1 MQCVSCGKET
11 SVDQNFCRFCG
22 TSLKTTAGV
31 PLPNYG
37 ISESDMPLAKVTTRI
52 ARRRMNRLL
61 LWGLIVIG
69 LGITLLANAQDYQW
83 LNWLGIAV
91 FLAGSALAIY
101 GVFSPSK
108 ALVSSE
114 TSQAPPLN
122 QSKANLSLPS
132 KDTFDQVPSVTE
144 RTTELL
150 ERKQPHSQGRSHGDA
165 EDK

>member
-1 MQCVSCGKET
+1 MQCVSCGKEI
-11 SVDQNFCRFCG
+11 SLDQKFCRFCG
-22 TSLKTTAGV
+22 TSLKTDAGV
-31 PLPNYG
+31 PSPNND
-37 ISESDMPLAKVTTRI
+37 ISKSEMPFAKVTTRM

-83 LNWLGIAV
+83 LNWLGISV

-101 GVFSPSK
+101 GVFSPDKSLFSREK
-108 ALVSSE
+108 
-114 TSQAPPLN
+114 SQARPLN

-132 KDTFDQVPSVTE
+132 KNTLDHVPSVTE

-150 ERKQPHSQGRSHGDA
+150 ERKHPHSKATSHGDA
-165 EDK
+165 EGQ